1 MLRVLLELAPCLL
14 AGLWLGRWQ
23 PQWPERLAP
32 PLLRWGM
39 PVSLVALLLRA
50 GLPSQLLPRGGLHLN
65 SDNGGPAA
73 ESFHPLVAAPVSPPQ
88 PPTGLGGG

>member
-1 MLRVLLELAPCLL
+1 MARPLAAAMARAPGSPL
-14 AGLWLGRWQ
+14 AALGHARE
-23 PQWPERLAP
+23 PGGPAAASGPAEPAA
-32 PLLRWGM
+32 
-39 PVSLVALLLRA
+39 S
-50 GLPSQLLPRGGLHLN
+50 RGGLHLN